1 MPPIYELPY
10 FTTMFFLNGHDLGK
24 LLNFIYTIY
33 TKDSFLRDLMESDSP
48 ESLKRI
54 GEHFVKY

>member
-10 FTTMFFLNGHDLGK
+10 FTTMFFLNGHDFGK
-24 LLNFIYTIY
+24 ILNFIYTQ
-33 TKDSFLRDLMESDSP
+33 DSFLRDLMESDSP